1 MKNYEEIKDYLLNHV
16 DEIGDIIIE
25 INSID
30 SSLDF
35 LEYWDN
41 DEEFFNTFYYL
52 NPTEAVRSA
61 YYGDYNYCDKYVKF
75 NGYGNLVSFNDY
87 DLEKEYKDCIYEITD
102 SLIEHYQELS
112 ITDDELLKLIEI
124 YMEEVK

>member
-1 MKNYEEIKDYLLNHV
+1 MNNYEEIKNYLLNHV

-41 DEEFFNTFYYL
+41 DEEFFNTFFYN

-61 YYGDYNYCDKYVKF
+61 YYGDYNYCDKYVRF
-75 NGYGNLVSFNDY
+75 NGYMNLESFNDY
-87 DLEKEYKDCIYEITD
+87 ELEKEYKDYIADITK
-102 SLIEHYQELS
+102 SLIKHYQELC
-112 ITDDELLKLIEI
+112 ITDDNLKELIEKYI
-124 YMEEVK
+124 EEVK

>member
-1 MKNYEEIKDYLLNHV
+1 MKNYEEIKDYLLKYPN
-16 DEIGDIIIE
+16 EIGDIIAE

-52 NPTEAVRSA
+52 NPAEAVRSA

-87 DLEKEYKDCIYEITD
+87 ELEKEYKDYIYEITE
-102 SLIEHYQELS
+102 SLLEHYQELC
-112 ITDDELLKLIEI
+112 ITDDNLKELIEKYI
-124 YMEEVK
+124 EEVK

>member
-1 MKNYEEIKDYLLNHV
+1 MKNYEDIKNYLLNHV

-41 DEEFFNTFYYL
+41 DEEFFNTFFYN

-61 YYGDYNYCDKYVKF
+61 YYGDYNYCDKYVRF
-75 NGYGNLVSFNDY
+75 NGYGNLESFNDY
-87 DLEKEYKDCIYEITD
+87 DLEKEYKYYIDEITD
-102 SLIEHYQELS
+102 SFLQHYQELC
-112 ITDDELLKLIEI
+112 ITDKELNNLIEK
-124 YMEEVK
+124 YKEEVK

>member
-1 MKNYEEIKDYLLNHV
+1 MSNYEEIKNYLLNHV
-16 DEIGDIIIE
+16 DEIGDIIME

-30 SSLDF
+30 GSLDY
-35 LEYWDN
+35 LEYYEN
-41 DEEFFNTFYYL
+41 DEEFFNTYFYN

-61 YYGDYNYCDKYVKF
+61 YYGDYHYCDKYVSF

-87 DLEKEYKDCIYEITD
+87 DLEKEYKEYIDDITK
-102 SLIEHYQELS
+102 SLIEHYQQIS
-112 ITDDELLKLIEI
+112 ICDDELIKLIEE

>member
-1 MKNYEEIKDYLLNHV
+1 MKNYEEIKDYLLKYPN
-16 DEIGDIIIE
+16 EIGDIIAE

-52 NPTEAVRSA
+52 NPGEAVRSA

-87 DLEKEYKDCIYEITD
+87 ELEKEYKDYIYEITE
-102 SLIEHYQELS
+102 SLLQHYQELC
-112 ITDDELLKLIEI
+112 ITDDELLKLIEK
-124 YMEEVK
+124 YEEVK

>member
-1 MKNYEEIKDYLLNHV
+1 MNNYEEIKNYLLNHV

-30 SSLDF
+30 GSLDY
-35 LEYWDN
+35 LEYYEN
-41 DEEFFNTFYYL
+41 DEEFFNTYFYN

-61 YYGDYNYCDKYVKF
+61 YYGDYNYCDNWVKF
-75 NGYGNLVSFNDY
+75 DGYMNLKSVNDY
-87 DLEKEYKDCIYEITD
+87 DLEKEYKEYINEIVKA
-102 SLIEHYQELS
+102 LIEHYQQIS
-112 ITDDELLKLIEI
+112 ICDDELIKLIEE

>member
-1 MKNYEEIKDYLLNHV
+1 MKNYEEIKDYLLKYPN
-16 DEIGDIIIE
+16 EIGDIIAE

-52 NPTEAVRSA
+52 NPDEAVRSA

-87 DLEKEYKDCIYEITD
+87 ELEKEYKDYIYEITE
-102 SLIEHYQELS
+102 SLLQHYQELC
-112 ITDDELLKLIEI
+112 ITDDELLKLIEK
-124 YMEEVK
+124 YEEVK

>member
-1 MKNYEEIKDYLLNHV
+1 MNNYEEIKNYLLNHV

-30 SSLDF
+30 NSLDY
-35 LEYWDN
+35 LEYYEN
-41 DEEFFNTFYYL
+41 DDEFFNMFFPN

-61 YYGDYNYCDKYVKF
+61 YYGDYNYCDKYVRF
-75 NGYGNLVSFNDY
+75 NGYGNLESFNDY
-87 DLEKEYKDCIYEITD
+87 DLEKEYKEYINEITD
-102 SLIEHYQELS
+102 RFLKHYQELC
-112 ITDDELLKLIEI
+112 ITDKELNNLIEE

>member
-1 MKNYEEIKDYLLNHV
+1 MKNYEEIKNYLLNHV
-16 DEIGDIIIE
+16 NEIGDIIIE

-30 SSLDF
+30 GSLDF

-41 DEEFFNTFYYL
+41 DEEFFNTFFYN
-52 NPTEAVRSA
+52 NPSEAVRSA

-75 NGYGNLVSFNDY
+75 DGYGNLKSVDEY
-87 DLEKEYKDCIYEITD
+87 GLEKEYKEYIDDITK
-102 SLIEHYQELS
+102 SLLEHYQELC
-112 ITDDELLKLIEI
+112 ITDDELLKLIEK